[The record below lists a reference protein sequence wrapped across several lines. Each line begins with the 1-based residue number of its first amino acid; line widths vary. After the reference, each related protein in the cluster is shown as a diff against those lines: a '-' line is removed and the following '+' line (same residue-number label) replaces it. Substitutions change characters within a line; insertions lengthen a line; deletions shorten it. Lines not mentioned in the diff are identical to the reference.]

1 VVAGVVMDGGT
12 GGGTCVQTVSV
23 IFEDYMIEALNMV
36 EVYCETIVS
45 RAQLLS
51 AQK

>member
-1 VVAGVVMDGGT
+1 MMALVAARV
-12 GGGTCVQTVSV
+12 CVQTVSV